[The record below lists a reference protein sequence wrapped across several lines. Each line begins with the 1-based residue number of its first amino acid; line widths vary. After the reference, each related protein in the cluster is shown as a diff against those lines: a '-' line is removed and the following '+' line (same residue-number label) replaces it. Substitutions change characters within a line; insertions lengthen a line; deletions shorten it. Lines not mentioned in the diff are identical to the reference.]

1 MAIIKCKMCGGDIEL
16 SADKTFGT
24 CEYCGSTMTLPKVDD
39 DQRAAAFNRGN
50 HFRRI
55 GEFDKALAVYERI
68 VQEDDTDAEAHW
80 CCALCRFG
88 IEYVEDPAT
97 YEWLPTCHRAS
108 FDSFLEDVDYLAALK
123 YSDGVTRRQY
133 QKDGAKIAE
142 VQRGILATSQHEE
155 PFDVFICYKE
165 TDDNGNRT
173 KDSII
178 AQDIYYQLTE
188 QGRRVFFARIT
199 LEDKAGAQFE
209 PYIFAALHSAR
220 VMIVVGTSPEHFNA
234 VWVKNE
240 WSRFLSLMKKD
251 RHKLLLPCYR
261 DMDPYDLPE
270 QLSVLQSYDMSKIGF
285 IQDLNRGVA
294 KVLDAEKKPEVLVA
308 APAPGGSN
316 ASALLK
322 RGDMALEDGEW
333 EKADGFYEEVL
344 NQNAECAEAY
354 LGKALAASHCKS
366 LDDYVQGLLKQT
378 KGISAEKLQAIERS
392 DVHIYDAIQKYRI
405 PGHLEE
411 RDIAALYH
419 YDLTYSSVL
428 SYWKIQIQQADQTFS
443 ANKLIGR
450 ALRFASGNCK
460 TKLEKAKRD
469 YVYELKARAA
479 EAEKAD
485 AASIERVRSAYAKHL
500 KEADEQVKQL
510 HQQILQQQEQQKANR
525 LEQDYQVACSQM
537 NLARTYNDFTSV
549 KHQFLELGNYKD
561 SAKLMQLCQEKEKKC
576 LTAIARKKR
585 IKVCLCLAAVL
596 AIAAILLVE
605 LVIKPSI
612 TYKQAERLLESGDY
626 EGAEK
631 MFASLGEY
639 KDAEENARYAERY
652 AEAEAFL
659 EAGNYDS
666 AAWRFGLLG
675 DYRDA
680 AERVLM
686 TRYAEAEALLESGNR
701 LGAAR
706 AFEQAGDYLDASERS
721 AELMDAASAN
731 WNSIAAGANFT
742 LGLKTDGTVI
752 AVGNNDYGQCEVSD
766 WSDIVSVAAGYEH
779 AVGLR
784 ADGTVVAVG
793 KNDFG
798 QCNVSDWTDIVAVAA
813 GPWHTVGLKADGS
826 AITLGGDVSHGYNI
840 GEVED
845 VSSIYAGYCHTIYLK
860 SDGEITV
867 QCESGGLDHD
877 ASDWTDIVATAIRGD
892 TIFGL
897 KSDGT
902 VLTDPWRDLSGWSDI
917 VAISANYEHVVGL
930 KSDGA
935 VVAAGN
941 NEYGQCDVS
950 GWSDIVAISA
960 GSNCTIGLKS
970 DGSLVA
976 VGNNEYGQC
985 DVSGWTDI
993 KLP

>member
-549 KHQFLELGNYKD
+549 KHRFLELGNYKD